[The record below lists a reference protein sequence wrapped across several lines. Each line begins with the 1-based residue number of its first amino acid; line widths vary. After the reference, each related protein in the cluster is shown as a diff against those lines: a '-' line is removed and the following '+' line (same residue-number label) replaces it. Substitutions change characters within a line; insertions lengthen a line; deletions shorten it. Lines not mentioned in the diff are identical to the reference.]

1 MLWITL
7 IIQLIPVI
15 MKLIEIAEK
24 LWVERGTGPEKKNMV
39 MVATKEMVITKSD
52 EETWC
57 KIEGAVS
64 GIIDASCRVVVPNK
78 PQGEELDET

>member
-24 LWVERGTGPEKKNMV
+24 LWVDDEGAGSSKKNMV
-39 MVATKEMVITKSD
+39 MTASKEMVIAKSD
-52 EETWC
+52 EETWD
-57 KIEGAVS
+57 KIEGAV
-64 GIIDASCRVVVPNK
+64 GDIVDASCRVVVPNK
-78 PQGEELDET
+78 GEEVYAA

>member
-24 LWVERGTGPEKKNMV
+24 LWLDKGSGKEKKNMV
-39 MVATKEMVITKSD
+39 MVASKEMVVAKSD
-52 EETWC
+52 EETWG

-64 GIIDASCRVVVPNK
+64 GIVDASCRVVVPNK
-78 PQGEELDET
+78 PQGEELDD

>member
-24 LWVERGTGPEKKNMV
+24 LWLERGSGKEKKNMV
-39 MVATKEMVITKSD
+39 MVASKEMVISKSN
-52 EETWC
+52 EETWN

-64 GIIDASCRVVVPNK
+64 GIVDASCKVVVPN
-78 PQGEELDET
+78 GEELDET